1 MPATYGEKQVP
12 LRGCVVA
19 RRSDFIRQLPR
30 ETQYPCSIADEL
42 PNGYQSALVVVIVV
56 AVMPDDYHVV
66 VVAAVVAVIPIWLRK
81 SAGGEEHKQDK
92 Y

>member
-1 MPATYGEKQVP
+1 
-12 LRGCVVA
+12 VA
-19 RRSDFIRQLPR
+19 PTFDFVRELPR
-30 ETQYPCSIADEL
+30 AKHNDPGSKADEL

-56 AVMPDDYHVV
+56 VVMPDDYHVV
-66 VVAAVVAVIPIWLRK
+66 VVTAVVAVIPIWLRK

>member
-1 MPATYGEKQVP
+1 MN
-12 LRGCVVA
+12 
-19 RRSDFIRQLPR
+19 
-30 ETQYPCSIADEL
+30 L

-56 AVMPDDYHVV
+56 AVMPNDYHVL
-66 VVAAVVAVIPIWLRK
+66 VVAAVMPIWLRK

>member
-1 MPATYGEKQVP
+1 MAKSKCRYEPVLWCAASISYASYGAQ
-12 LRGCVVA
+12 RNN
-19 RRSDFIRQLPR
+19 R
-30 ETQYPCSIADEL
+30 CSIADEL

-56 AVMPDDYHVV
+56 VVMPNDYHTV
-66 VVAAVVAVIPIWLRK
+66 VVAAVAVMPIWLRK

>member
-1 MPATYGEKQVP
+1 MPTTYGESKCRYEPVLWRAASISRASYRAQ
-12 LRGCVVA
+12 RND
-19 RRSDFIRQLPR
+19 R
-30 ETQYPCSIADEL
+30 CSIADEL

-56 AVMPDDYHVV
+56 AVMP
-66 VVAAVVAVIPIWLRK
+66 IWLRK